1 MTLESYL
8 RTAGPPLAPAEIK
21 AALRGQRDSPP
32 VKAVLELLVMHITDQ
47 RDQALEHPV
56 TMKSPEER
64 HYHAGAAAGVED
76 FLAALGEYIEA

>member
-21 AALRGQRDSPP
+21 AALRGQLNSPP
-32 VKAVLELLVMHITDQ
+32 VKAVLEVLVHHITEQ
-47 RDQALEHPV
+47 RISAQQHPA

-64 HYHAGAAAGVED
+64 HYLAGATAGVED
-76 FLAALGEYIEA
+76 FLAALGEYIES